1 VTTTEWSNF
10 ETRIPISS
18 TDKVFEVKALN
29 KEGKVLATSEAVS
42 ES

>member
-1 VTTTEWSNF
+1 VTTAAWSNF

-18 TDKVFEVKALN
+18 TDKVFEVKSLN